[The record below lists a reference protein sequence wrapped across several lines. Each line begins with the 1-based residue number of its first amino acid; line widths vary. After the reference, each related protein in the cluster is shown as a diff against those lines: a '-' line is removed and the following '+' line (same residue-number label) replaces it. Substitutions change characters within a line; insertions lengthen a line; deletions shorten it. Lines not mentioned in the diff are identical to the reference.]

1 MALQNEGLELES
13 TSLYFE
19 AALKF
24 LYIAARKEFVNCDYA
39 KIEATQMYFDTAKLC
54 E

>member
-24 LYIAARKEFVNCDYA
+24 LYIAARMEFFNFDCA
-39 KIEATQMYFDTAKLC
+39 KVAAQMYFETAKLC